1 MKPDVDDRHVERD
14 SAALKEHVTRL
25 FDAFL
30 AHDVQTLRDGRT
42 ADWKGFQI
50 RSTRIVRGVD
60 DYTTEL
66 EAVLAGLVVERYEF
80 LEFDVDFY
88 GDLALVFY
96 VARDWLGQV
105 DGDGPR
111 TVLIR
116 ALDVYRRVGEEWTQI
131 ASNICALPD
140 PQTATR

>member
-1 MKPDVDDRHVERD
+1 MEHDT
-14 SAALKEHVTRL
+14 AALRQHVTRL

-50 RSTRIVRGVD
+50 RSTRIIRGVD

-66 EAVLAGLVVERYEF
+66 ESVLAGLKVERYEF
-80 LEFDVDFY
+80 LEFEVDFHE
-88 GDLALVFY
+88 GLALVFY
-96 VARDWLGQV
+96 VARDWLEQV
-105 DGDGPR
+105 DAHGSR

-116 ALDVYRRVGEEWTQI
+116 ALDVYRQIEDVWIQI
-131 ASNICALPD
+131 ASNICAVPD
-140 PQTATR
+140 PPPATT